1 MEYRRAV
8 KKRIL
13 LSLTVV
19 GAVLSASSLSLGGLS
34 IFFETA
40 FYGFEFL
47 WWILLS
53 GFFLLG
59 ALAALQ
65 FSFSEKKPSFPPP
78 PNFPEF
84 EKFMK
89 ECKLSFRGHLK
100 LSILFWILAYR
111 KEKAKSFEDAKR
123 EVFLEVKKEIPHVRW
138 MDSILSEVQEELSK
152 VKQ

>member
-1 MEYRRAV
+1 M

-13 LSLTVV
+13 VSL
-19 GAVLSASSLSLGGLS
+19 GACGIFFGSAALSLGVA
-34 IFFETA
+34 FFGFAVSWWLFFSALFLAGSLAA
-40 FYGFEFL
+40 FYFAFAE
-47 WWILLS
+47 
-53 GFFLLG
+53 
-59 ALAALQ
+59 
-65 FSFSEKKPSFPPP
+65 EKSPPP
-78 PNFPEF
+78 PSPKFPEF

-89 ECKLSFRGHLK
+89 ECKLTFRGHLK

-138 MDSILSEVQEELSK
+138 MDAILDEVQESLSK